1 MLTPSPKHS
10 DLYRFPPLLT
20 ELKPKL
26 KPIVLYESAWNCAA
40 AASPKW
46 WWKGAQPGGPTRIL
60 SNCFMAQNDLK
71 PPQLHMFLNVSSLF
85 NANKKV
91 TTSSVSDQF
100 SLPNSDFLYTLYIF
114 LSCHFVDLK
123 MHHARIEYW
132 HVTDLNFRKSTSFG
146 HQKTPPRVSWLT
158 LPCVYP
164 RKLYHALLN
173 YINKKHI
180 HIIDYLNV
188 FTYTR
193 TYMYT
198 YTYFVKFSKEMM
210 QNTCIKH
217 IYYCNSNVA
226 HKNLSNLS
234 ERTSLP
240 IRIATVYCVCWL
252 QTCQSCGQKDLPTS
266 FHT

>member
-114 LSCHFVDLK
+114 LSCHLVDLK

-164 RKLYHALLN
+164 RKLYHAL
-173 YINKKHI
+173 YKQK
-180 HIIDYLNV
+180 
-188 FTYTR
+188 
-193 TYMYT
+193 T
-198 YTYFVKFSKEMM
+198 YTYWLSK
-210 QNTCIKH
+210 CIHIHKDVYVYIYIFCEILQGNDAKH
-217 IYYCNSNVA
+217 LHQTY
-226 HKNLSNLS
+226 LL
-234 ERTSLP
+234 
-240 IRIATVYCVCWL
+240 L
-252 QTCQSCGQKDLPTS
+252 QLKCSA
-266 FHT
+266 